1 MEMFLEVDQILKFV
15 EDVDNIK
22 SSYFEQKILKRTIF
36 YVDIMSFQ
44 EYYSL
49 DYIEKNEEKKFK
61 KVSML
66 IMNNGEEVLVTN
78 KYVDLKNKIQ
88 SFYEEAAK
96 SE

>member
-1 MEMFLEVDQILKFV
+1 
-15 EDVDNIK
+15 
-22 SSYFEQKILKRTIF
+22 
-36 YVDIMSFQ
+36 
-44 EYYSL
+44 
-49 DYIEKNEEKKFK
+49 
-61 KVSML
+61 VSML

>member
-49 DYIEKNEEKKFK
+49 DYLEKNEEKKFK

>member
-22 SSYFEQKILKRTIF
+22 SSYFEQKILKRTVF
-36 YVDIMSFQ
+36 YIDIMSFQ

-49 DYIEKNEEKKFK
+49 DYLEKNEEKKFK

-88 SFYEEAAK
+88 SFYEEAAE

>member
-22 SSYFEQKILKRTIF
+22 SSYFEQKILKRTVF
-36 YVDIMSFQ
+36 YIDIMSFQ

-49 DYIEKNEEKKFK
+49 DYLEKNEEKKFK